1 MAGFFK
7 NIFNHIVHGESTVDL
22 ERKQPVAEEV
32 LQHSLAHADTSVDDF
47 GNAYADRLREVLME
61 TRTVDLELLRDR
73 KITIC
78 LDTRLSSQKQGFFDK
93 EILGIFYNDG
103 VKGGTIALWDNGK
116 TSQNTGFFDRSAYA
130 HGSDMLEKM
139 AWLMRTGNIDND
151 QVRYYFASYTR
162 STGKTTKTYT
172 EWRSGYNFDDGTI
185 GKNPELLKPP
195 LKKKPGF
202 TP

>member
-7 NIFNHIVHGESTVDL
+7 NIFNHIAHGEGTADR
-22 ERKQPVAEEV
+22 ERKGPVAEEV
-32 LQHSLAHADTSVDDF
+32 LKHSLANADTSVDKF
-47 GNAYADRLREVLME
+47 GDSYADRLREVLME
-61 TRTVDLELLRDR
+61 TRTEDLEYLRDR

-78 LDTRLSSQKQGFFDK
+78 LDTRLSSQQQGWFDK

-103 VKGGTIALWDNGK
+103 PKGGTIALWDNGK
-116 TSQNTGFFDRSAYA
+116 KSENTGFFGRGAYD

-162 STGKTTKTYT
+162 HTGKTTHTYT
-172 EWRSGYNFDDGTI
+172 EWRSGYDFDDGTI
-185 GKNPELLKPP
+185 EKNPELLQPP